1 MPLIDKKPFVR
12 QKPPPDLKPDEE
24 LFYCKLTHEVFREY
38 EEFFERVILC
48 NSLVWTCSLTGKPGL
63 TYQEALDSEKRAL
76 RLLNKFPDGLKIPVL
91 YLATLTQRGRLNDM
105 CDDVFM
111 FVKDHFFVGETVE
124 VVVDGAKR
132 NCEVTKVLV
141 PEKEPK
147 SPEKTEVNGNLK
159 AKKKVKSVFPTK
171 VKYEVQDKEKN
182 LTIVKAQGVSRVKGS
197 YTRERN
203 KLFLKQNST
212 VKDGVWK
219 VKDDVIKKA
228 GLENFKFSDIFVGTE
243 PSFQKSPTKKKT
255 SNTSERKENSGKKN
269 LNGKLNFKPESAEER
284 KNADNKDLNPADWK
298 SIAEKAEMMRKRAEE
313 EKEKIKEQKLKEKEK
328 RKEEKRLL
336 SELMKEWKKDRDDL
350 ECDDLKNLPGAT
362 PIDCSIPQEIFGD
375 AVMVLEFLSSFEE
388 QLHVKDSF
396 PHGFTFEH
404 LEKALVESDIQGP
417 LNDLLECLLSS
428 LFQLRDE
435 VDEEEEED
443 DEENKISAFEGSDTT
458 AQAVALASAAS
469 SWPMLYHGTILR
481 KMPLD
486 SFSITEILRLHM
498 LASGASKGRNLIQGQ
513 NGLPD
518 DPGLWFKVEEPELLK
533 KLATVSVFQLTPGER
548 IRILN
553 LLVNQLLSCSVIRDI
568 IEENNA
574 KLGPMI
580 MELKHLRWAY
590 ARKLKEGAL
599 SKKKKQEDK
608 GKEREQ
614 QPVNGEQNLVNGEQN
629 HVDGEQNHVHG
640 EQSPMN
646 GEGDL
651 VNGTCDAPNGE
662 QIDEGKEDVE
672 NLTPEQQRELE
683 EKRLKEAARQRQEF
697 LRKEKEM
704 VAKVQK
710 IQSLTNIKPLGRDRA
725 YRRFWVFQT
734 LPGIFVEDDD
744 PSVGNCLP
752 KGTPLVSTSVFNR
765 EDAPI
770 SLVRKHLQ
778 QINDNINGSSDKEND
793 VKLSLTVIQS
803 DSSSPLKVR
812 RLSDLNSK
820 VDLKQMPLETLMHS
834 AHEEQPCLI
843 CSEKSDV
850 NDSTIKQCS
859 HSKVSSPPFGI
870 CTGNI
875 DTCSVHN
882 VNSANRVKWSFFH
895 KQEDLDALIATLN
908 PRGFRERNLRDVL
921 VREKDFILE
930 SVSKCHSYTLNK
942 TLPPPLLP
950 EVRKSQRLQNT
961 LKPSDFAEMEP
972 EEALELT
979 LRDMILELEHR
990 IYEGGLGS
998 IKVQDH
1004 EAWRTAIE
1012 GRSYE
1017 MQCDQ
1022 LEWGT
1027 AKDKVVHNKKING
1040 ECTEDSV
1047 SSRSSSPVL
1056 NQPIKDLSCALL
1068 QVSQGIEPRFLHPP
1082 LGEDDAFKKIKQ
1094 KALERIAAWEN
1105 RRKNK
1110 ESEEGGGGEMG
1121 PCPKVP
1127 RSPLVRWQE
1136 SLMESSSLSQLF
1148 VHLGTL
1154 ERSVA
1159 WSRSVLKAHCRICR
1173 RRGDAENMLLCD
1185 GCNRGHHLYCLKP
1198 PLTSIPEDDWFC
1210 LSCKPPEKVTTP
1222 KKRKYVSDSEDEMSD
1237 EESEY
1242 QESDEELDDEEDEDN
1257 EEEED
1262 NESAVCSSCGDGVG
1276 RGRGGSLIH
1285 CSDCKITYHLRCT
1298 ELSQLPTEKWQ
1309 CTPCARKRRRRGS
1322 PLSSRLHREVTSK
1335 QSSSGSKVKIGGKK
1349 RARSD
1354 STESDY
1360 VPSKR
1365 ACRDSAANSERRRI
1379 YRFGEDSLDYK
1390 SCLDLL
1396 VELIRHPSSWPF
1408 LVPVNKKDAPDY
1420 HQVIKRP
1427 MDLGTIRTK
1436 LNNMSYR
1443 SNNDFVLDVY
1453 LVLQN
1458 CELFNPK
1465 SSPEYKAARTL
1476 GKVVER
1482 LLDSYQIYNPFDSKN
1497 KGSQKEANV
1506 RQ

>member
-12 QKPPPDLKPDEE
+12 QKPPPDLKPNEE

-63 TYQEALDSEKRAL
+63 TYLEALDSEKRAL
-76 RLLNKFPDGLKIPVL
+76 RLLNKFPDALKLPVL

-111 FVKDHFFVGETVE
+111 FVKDHYFVGETVE
-124 VVVDGAKR
+124 VSLNGAKR
-132 NCEVTKVLV
+132 NCEITKVLI
-141 PEKEPK
+141 PEAEPK

-159 AKKKVKSVFPTK
+159 TKKKVKSVDPTK
-171 VKYEVQDKEKN
+171 VKYEVLDKEKN
-182 LTIVKAQGVSRVKGS
+182 LTTAVKAQAVSRTKGS

-203 KLFLKQNST
+203 KLFLKQNSAL
-212 VKDGVWK
+212 KDGVWK
-219 VKDDVIKKA
+219 LKGEVVEKT
-228 GLENFKFSDIFVGTE
+228 GLENVKFSDIFVGAA
-243 PSFQKSPTKKKT
+243 PSFQSSPTKKKS
-255 SNTSERKENSGKKN
+255 SNTPEKKESTGDRKNVTDSGKKN

-284 KNADNKDLNPADWK
+284 KNAVSKELSSADWK
-298 SIAEKAEMMRKRAEE
+298 SIAEKAEVMRKRAEE
-313 EKEKIKEQKLKEKEK
+313 EKERIKEQKLKEKEK

-350 ECDDLKNLPGAT
+350 ECDDLKNLPVPT
-362 PIDCSIPQEIFGD
+362 PVDCSIPQEIFGD
-375 AVMVLEFLSSFEE
+375 AVMVLEFLASFEE

-417 LNDLLECLLSS
+417 LNDLLQCLLSS
-428 LFQLRDE
+428 LFQLQDE
-435 VDEEEEED
+435 VDEEEDDDD
-443 DEENKISAFEGSDTT
+443 DEENKIAIEESSDPT
-458 AQAVALASAAS
+458 AKAVALASAAS

-486 SFSITEILRLHM
+486 SFSITEILRLH
-498 LASGASKGRNLIQGQ
+498 LLVSGASKGRNLNQLQ

-533 KLATVSVFQLTPGER
+533 KLATGSVFQLAPGER
-548 IRILN
+548 IKILN
-553 LLVNQLLSCSVIRDI
+553 LLINQLLSCSVIHDI
-568 IEENNA
+568 IEENSA

-590 ARKLKEGAL
+590 ARKLKEGTL
-599 SKKKKQEDK
+599 SKKKKQDDK
-608 GKEREQ
+608 VKEREQ
-614 QPVNGEQNLVNGEQN
+614 PVNGDQSIVNGEQN
-629 HVDGEQNHVHG
+629 HV
-640 EQSPMN
+640 N
-646 GEGDL
+646 GEETPVSGEADL
-651 VNGTCDAPNGE
+651 VNGTSDTPNGE

-672 NLTPEQQRELE
+672 NLTPEQQKELE
-683 EKRLKEAARQRQEF
+683 EKKLKEAARQRQEF

-710 IQSLTNIKPLGRDRA
+710 IQSLTNLKPLGRDRA

-734 LPGIFVEDDD
+734 LPGVFVEDDD
-744 PSVGNCLP
+744 PFVGNCLP

-793 VKLSLTVIQS
+793 VKLSLTVIQN
-803 DSSSPLKVR
+803 DGSSPLKVR

-820 VDLKQMPLETLMHS
+820 VDLKQMPFETVMQ
-834 AHEEQPCLI
+834 HEEQPCLI

-850 NDSTIKQCS
+850 NDSTVKQCS
-859 HSKVSSPPFGI
+859 HSKVSSQTPGI

-882 VNSANRVKWSFFH
+882 VNNGNRVKWSFFH
-895 KQEDLDALIATLN
+895 KQEDLDVLISTLN
-908 PRGFRERNLRDVL
+908 PRGFRERNLKDVL
-921 VREKDFILE
+921 VREKDFVTE
-930 SVSKCHSYTLNK
+930 SVSKCQGYMLNK
-942 TLPPPLLP
+942 AIPPPLLP

-961 LKPSDFAEMEP
+961 LKPSDFAEMVP

-1004 EAWRTAIE
+1004 ETWRNAIE
-1012 GRSYE
+1012 GRGYE
-1017 MQCDQ
+1017 MLCDQ
-1022 LEWGT
+1022 LQWGL
-1027 AKDKVVHNKKING
+1027 AKNKVIHNKTMNG
-1040 ECTEDSV
+1040 ESSEDGG
-1047 SSRSSSPVL
+1047 SSRSSSPDV
-1056 NQPIKDLSCALL
+1056 NQTVKDLSCALL

-1082 LGEDDAFKKIKQ
+1082 LGEDDAFKKAKQ
-1094 KALERIAAWEN
+1094 KALERVAAWEA
-1105 RRKNK
+1105 RKKSK
-1110 ESEEGGGGEMG
+1110 ESEDGVGEME

-1136 SLMESSSLSQLF
+1136 SLMECTSLSQLF

-1210 LSCKPPEKVTTP
+1210 LSCKPPEKIATP
-1222 KKRKYVSDSEDEMSD
+1222 KKRKYVSDSEEDEVSA

-1242 QESDEELDDEEDEDN
+1242 QERLVFTRIKHGPE
-1257 EEEED
+1257 
-1262 NESAVCSSCGDGVG
+1262 
-1276 RGRGGSLIH
+1276 
-1285 CSDCKITYHLRCT
+1285 T
-1298 ELSQLPTEKWQ
+1298 ELIA
-1309 CTPCARKRRRRGS
+1309 PCFGCAV
-1322 PLSSRLHREVTSK
+1322 E
-1335 QSSSGSKVKIGGKK
+1335 
-1349 RARSD
+1349 
-1354 STESDY
+1354 
-1360 VPSKR
+1360 
-1365 ACRDSAANSERRRI
+1365 NS
-1379 YRFGEDSLDYK
+1379 
-1390 SCLDLL
+1390 
-1396 VELIRHPSSWPF
+1396 
-1408 LVPVNKKDAPDY
+1408 
-1420 HQVIKRP
+1420 
-1427 MDLGTIRTK
+1427 
-1436 LNNMSYR
+1436 
-1443 SNNDFVLDVY
+1443 
-1453 LVLQN
+1453 
-1458 CELFNPK
+1458 
-1465 SSPEYKAARTL
+1465 
-1476 GKVVER
+1476 
-1482 LLDSYQIYNPFDSKN
+1482 
-1497 KGSQKEANV
+1497 
-1506 RQ
+1506 

>member
-1 MPLIDKKPFVR
+1 
-12 QKPPPDLKPDEE
+12 
-24 LFYCKLTHEVFREY
+24 
-38 EEFFERVILC
+38 
-48 NSLVWTCSLTGKPGL
+48 
-63 TYQEALDSEKRAL
+63 
-76 RLLNKFPDGLKIPVL
+76 
-91 YLATLTQRGRLNDM
+91 
-105 CDDVFM
+105 
-111 FVKDHFFVGETVE
+111 
-124 VVVDGAKR
+124 
-132 NCEVTKVLV
+132 
-141 PEKEPK
+141 
-147 SPEKTEVNGNLK
+147 
-159 AKKKVKSVFPTK
+159 
-171 VKYEVQDKEKN
+171 
-182 LTIVKAQGVSRVKGS
+182 
-197 YTRERN
+197 
-203 KLFLKQNST
+203 
-212 VKDGVWK
+212 
-219 VKDDVIKKA
+219 
-228 GLENFKFSDIFVGTE
+228 
-243 PSFQKSPTKKKT
+243 
-255 SNTSERKENSGKKN
+255 
-269 LNGKLNFKPESAEER
+269 
-284 KNADNKDLNPADWK
+284 
-298 SIAEKAEMMRKRAEE
+298 
-313 EKEKIKEQKLKEKEK
+313 
-328 RKEEKRLL
+328 
-336 SELMKEWKKDRDDL
+336 MKEWKKDRDDL
-350 ECDDLKNLPGAT
+350 ECDDLKNLPVPT
-362 PIDCSIPQEIFGD
+362 PVDCSIPQEIFGD
-375 AVMVLEFLSSFEE
+375 AVMVLEFLASFEE

-417 LNDLLECLLSS
+417 LNDLLQCLLSS
-428 LFQLRDE
+428 LFQLQDE
-435 VDEEEEED
+435 VDEEEDDDD
-443 DEENKISAFEGSDTT
+443 DEENKIAIEESSDPT
-458 AQAVALASAAS
+458 AKAVALASAAS

-486 SFSITEILRLHM
+486 SFSITEILRLH
-498 LASGASKGRNLIQGQ
+498 LLVSGASKGRNLNQLQ

-533 KLATVSVFQLTPGER
+533 KLATGSVFQLAPGER
-548 IRILN
+548 IKILN
-553 LLVNQLLSCSVIRDI
+553 LLINQLLSCSVIHDI
-568 IEENNA
+568 IEENSA

-590 ARKLKEGAL
+590 ARKLKEGTL
-599 SKKKKQEDK
+599 SKKKKQDDK
-608 GKEREQ
+608 VKEREQ
-614 QPVNGEQNLVNGEQN
+614 PVNGDQSMVNGEQN
-629 HVDGEQNHVHG
+629 HV
-640 EQSPMN
+640 N
-646 GEGDL
+646 GEETPVSGEADL
-651 VNGTCDAPNGE
+651 VNGTSDTPNGE

-672 NLTPEQQRELE
+672 NLTPEQQKELE
-683 EKRLKEAARQRQEF
+683 EKKLKEAARQRQEF

-710 IQSLTNIKPLGRDRA
+710 IQSLTNLKPLGRDRA

-734 LPGIFVEDDD
+734 LPGVFVEDDD
-744 PSVGNCLP
+744 PFVGNCLP

-793 VKLSLTVIQS
+793 VKLSLTVIQN
-803 DSSSPLKVR
+803 DGSSPLKVR

-820 VDLKQMPLETLMHS
+820 VDLKQMPFETVMQ
-834 AHEEQPCLI
+834 HEEQPCLI

-850 NDSTIKQCS
+850 NDSTVKQCS
-859 HSKVSSPPFGI
+859 HSKVSSQTPGI

-882 VNSANRVKWSFFH
+882 VNNGNRVKWSFFH
-895 KQEDLDALIATLN
+895 KQEDLDVLISTLN
-908 PRGFRERNLRDVL
+908 PRGFRERNLKDVL
-921 VREKDFILE
+921 VREKDFVTE
-930 SVSKCHSYTLNK
+930 SVSKCQGYMLNK
-942 TLPPPLLP
+942 AIPPPLLP

-961 LKPSDFAEMEP
+961 LKPSDFAEMVP

-1004 EAWRTAIE
+1004 ETWRNAIE
-1012 GRSYE
+1012 GRGYE
-1017 MQCDQ
+1017 MLCDQ
-1022 LEWGT
+1022 LQWGL
-1027 AKDKVVHNKKING
+1027 AKNKVIHNKTMNG
-1040 ECTEDSV
+1040 ESSEDGG
-1047 SSRSSSPVL
+1047 SSRSSSPDV
-1056 NQPIKDLSCALL
+1056 NQTVKDLSCALL

-1082 LGEDDAFKKIKQ
+1082 LGEDDAFKKAKQ
-1094 KALERIAAWEN
+1094 KALERVAAWEA
-1105 RRKNK
+1105 RKKSK
-1110 ESEEGGGGEMG
+1110 ESEDGGGEME

-1136 SLMESSSLSQLF
+1136 SLMECTSLSQLF

-1210 LSCKPPEKVTTP
+1210 LSCKPPEKIATP
-1222 KKRKYVSDSEDEMSD
+1222 KKRKYVSDSEEDEVSA

-1242 QESDEELDDEEDEDN
+1242 QESEDDEEEEEEDN
-1257 EEEED
+1257 EEESD
-1262 NESAVCSSCGDGVG
+1262 DESAVCSSCGDGVG

-1285 CSDCKITYHLRCT
+1285 CSDCRTTYHLRCT
-1298 ELSQLPTEKWQ
+1298 DLHQLPTEKWQ

-1322 PLSSRLHREVTSK
+1322 PLSSRLQREVK
-1335 QSSSGSKVKIGGKK
+1335 ISSSRQASPGGSKVKIAGKK
-1349 RARSD
+1349 RQRSD

-1365 ACRDSAANSERRRI
+1365 ACKDSAANSERRRI

-1476 GKVVER
+1476 GKVVEK
-1482 LLDSYQIYNPFDSKN
+1482 LLDSYQIYNPFNSKN
-1497 KGSQKEANV
+1497 KGSHKEASV